1 MTRHMFLIFVVALLC
16 SPSLAWAGSKPSPDE
31 LAQAWQA
38 ALAPR
43 LAIAGAQVQIKH
55 VRGHIKGRCADWQI
69 EIDPLTTPS
78 PQAQALLRCAN
89 QRSPVRLRATLE
101 VWVEAPMTTRMI
113 TRGEEVVGAVVW
125 RRLSLWSLPADRVS
139 DPAQL
144 EGMISRQSLGANQVL
159 RYSALEAPLVV
170 ARGQVVSLVVRRGA
184 IMVTDRAEAMAAGRA
199 GDWVMVRSVST
210 QKVLRAQVRADG
222 ALEVP

>member
-1 MTRHMFLIFVVALLC
+1 MTRHVISIFAFTLLC
-16 SPSLAWAGSKPSPDE
+16 APSLVWAGSRPSPDE

-38 ALAPR
+38 ALVSR
-43 LAIAGAQVQIKH
+43 LAITGAQVQIKH
-55 VRGHIKGRCADWQI
+55 VRGHLKGRCADWQLELEPVI
-69 EIDPLTTPS
+69 NPS
-78 PQAQALLRCAN
+78 PQVQALLRCAN

-101 VWVEAPMTTRMI
+101 VSVEAPVTTRVI
-113 TRGEEVVGAVVW
+113 TRGEGVVGAVVW
-125 RRLSLWSLPADRVS
+125 KRLSLWSLPADRIS
-139 DPAQL
+139 DPSQL

-159 RYSALEAPLVV
+159 RYSALEAPMVV
-170 ARGQVVSLVVRRGA
+170 ERGQVVSLVVRRGA